1 MKQASRK
8 PLAVLLLVAMTGLGC
23 VRVDSGHAGV
33 KWTWTGGTQQE
44 VFGEG
49 VHIMPPWNRMYIY
62 ITRTL
67 DQVENLHILT
77 SNGLSVGME
86 TSIRYRVIASELPKL
101 HQELGMDYYP
111 KIIQPVVR
119 SEAREVVARYTPEEI
134 YSTKR
139 QEIGDGIEKAVQ
151 GALEG
156 KHVLLEAILIRNV
169 DLPDKIREAIS
180 EKLEEEQK
188 AQKMKFTLDRE
199 RKEAE
204 RKRIEAQ
211 GIADFQKIVSAGIS
225 EALLKWKGIEA
236 TQALAQ
242 STNAKVVVIGS
253 GEEGLPIILGGAN

>member
-1 MKQASRK
+1 MKQANRK
-8 PLAVLLLVAMTGLGC
+8 PLAVVLLVALTGLGC

-33 KWTWTGGTQQE
+33 KWTWTGGTENE
-44 VFGEG
+44 VYGEG

-77 SNGLSVGME
+77 SNGLSVGLE
-86 TSIRYRVIASELPKL
+86 TSIRYRVISSELPQL
-101 HQELGMDYYP
+101 HQELGMDYYT

-119 SEAREVVARYTPEEI
+119 SEAREVVAQYTPEQI

-139 QEIGDGIEKAVQ
+139 QEIGDAIQVAVES
-151 GALEG
+151 ALEG
-156 KHVLLEAILIRNV
+156 KHVILEAVLIRDV
-169 DLPDKIREAIS
+169 ELPDKIRAAIS

-188 AQKMKFTLDRE
+188 AQKMKWTLERE

-204 RKRIEAQ
+204 RKGIEAQ

-242 STNAKVVVIGS
+242 SPNAKVVVIGS
-253 GEEGLPIILGGAN
+253 GKEGLPIILGGTK